1 MGYRKQL
8 SFRTD
13 CLNIMDKPKRRLTL
27 GYRIRSVRQLEDIY
41 KKSMQHRIT
50 QAPTPAEKR
59 AVIAE
64 VNPLFYVFGEN
75 RKVFKPYQTYE
86 ENYGIE

>member
-8 SFRTD
+8 PIRTE
-13 CLNIMDKPKRRLTL
+13 CLNAMNRHPNAMHHNRTRRLKAIEEAHL
-27 GYRIRSVRQLEDIY
+27 
-41 KKSMQHRIT
+41 KSMQHRIK
-50 QAPTPAEKR
+50 QATTPAEKR
-59 AVIAE
+59 AVVAE
-64 VNPLFYVFGEN
+64 VNPLFYVFGET

>member
-8 SFRTD
+8 SFRTE
-13 CLNIMDKPKRRLTL
+13 CLNSMNPNKHYTL
-27 GYRIRSVRQLEDIY
+27 GYRQRKGKQLEEIY
-41 KKSMQHRIT
+41 LKSMQHRMT
-50 QAPTPAEKR
+50 QAKTPAEKR
-59 AVIAE
+59 EIVAE

-86 ENYGIE
+86 ENYDLYI

>member
-8 SFRTD
+8 PIRTEQLKVMGTYSF
-13 CLNIMDKPKRRLTL
+13 KKRMNKIEQEFKRSLQ
-27 GYRIRSVRQLEDIY
+27 YRMS
-41 KKSMQHRIT
+41 
-50 QAPTPAEKR
+50 QAQSPAEKR
-59 AVIAE
+59 VIVAE
-64 VNPLFYVFGEN
+64 VNPLFYMFGES

>member
-8 SFRTD
+8 PIRTE
-13 CLNIMDKPKRRLTL
+13 CLNFMNKRLSL
-27 GYRIRSVRQLEDIY
+27 GYRIRSVRQIEDIY
-41 KKSMQHRIT
+41 KKTMQYRMT
-50 QAPTPAEKR
+50 QAPTLAEKR

>member
-13 CLNIMDKPKRRLTL
+13 SLNIMNPKTHYTL
-27 GYRIRSVRQLEDIY
+27 GYRKRRANLIEEVYQ
-41 KKSMQHRIT
+41 KSMQHRMT
-50 QAPTPAEKR
+50 QANTTAEKR
-59 AVIAE
+59 AVVAE
-64 VNPLFYVFGEN
+64 ANPLFYVFGET

-86 ENYGIE
+86 ENYGIL